1 MSCNYIGSGYILML
15 SSHEINESPDAN
27 PNHSIFHDY
36 VSMQKIAANLNL
48 SFSTK
53 SVLKSQINSL
63 ATKHKITVFILLC

>member
-1 MSCNYIGSGYILML
+1 MNHLM
-15 SSHEINESPDAN
+15 PTGPN

-36 VSMQKIAANLNL
+36 VGMQKIAANLNL

-63 ATKHKITVFILLC
+63 ATKHKITVYNERSLYYYVSTHNLLHDRT